1 MFRSL
6 LFKFLCLK
14 FATLALLLLSIPA
27 LAQPARDQ
35 AVMMSLVQY
44 LNTASPANL
53 DNLPGIGPKL
63 AKAIIDNRPYKT
75 LGDVR
80 TTKGIG
86 DKRIERLYQWTLT
99 QTKE

>member
-1 MFRSL
+1 MLRSL

-14 FATLALLLLSIPA
+14 YATLALLLLAIPA
-27 LAQPARDQ
+27 YSQTARDQ
-35 AVMMSLVQY
+35 GTMETLTQY
-44 LNTASPANL
+44 LNTASPADL

-63 AKAIIDNRPYKT
+63 VTAIIDNRPYKT

-86 DKRIERLYQWTLT
+86 DRRLEKLYRWATEHAQ
-99 QTKE
+99 